1 MSSLIRCRFSQ
12 WGCLSIHDSSAA
24 LSSTELPER
33 MSKHRQK
40 NSDKS
45 AAPLQ
50 EDAPKKP
57 QKSTPTT
64 NGGPSPQGP
73 RSSSGCLGLLATTLF
88 YVALIG
94 AAGFA
99 AFHLQQVVEEFRHA
113 NAKHEESA
121 RRNAEM
127 SGKMESVVQ
136 QVDSLK
142 SVVDGLESSLGI
154 TRRELE
160 TAVSRMKRGEVETR
174 RVEEALQKLQNDLL
188 KDLSDGIKEVKEARE
203 LDFSS
208 LEKAVEERLAEVSQS
223 ITASVG
229 EFTESQGEVQTQLAD
244 LRARLGGIED
254 PTHIKQELSAI
265 VDVVSEIKTANQVAD
280 ATADSLRQQIGA
292 VREEIQTRN
301 REVSSL
307 SEEVKSVWSLVQE
320 TTGSLKKSL
329 SAAEAEVQAVKE
341 KSEAMQS
348 GVEQVTDAA
357 RGVEE
362 RADAAAAQAQKK
374 LEDLD
379 VRVKASEETADSLSA
394 SLSDVNV
401 KIESLFAKYDAH
413 ESSFASQGAAVEKIK
428 ADLKQELEK
437 VKSSLEELQSKI
449 PAGGDLMESDSMD
462 SISLQVD
469 DLEKRLAAVEASSG
483 TKPEHL
489 ESSTKL
495 EDHDEA
501 IAALQEVLQKTSQEL
516 AGLSE
521 SMEGAEKSSVE
532 ELRSKVAALSG
543 EQKQLH
549 AKDSDLDGQVG
560 ELKVRLA
567 ALEESSSRMNPEQ
580 LESLRTMVDGLESKA
595 AKLEGHDEAI
605 SALEGEL

>member
-1 MSSLIRCRFSQ
+1 MGDGKGGGLTACQQFRPQLRCGETCH
-12 WGCLSIHDSSAA
+12 W
-24 LSSTELPER
+24 
-33 MSKHRQK
+33 
-40 NSDKS
+40 
-45 AAPLQ
+45 
-50 EDAPKKP
+50 KKLF
-57 QKSTPTT
+57 
-64 NGGPSPQGP
+64 
-73 RSSSGCLGLLATTLF
+73 LGLKMLLEKLQKVLKEFVFLHF
-88 YVALIG
+88 Y
-94 AAGFA
+94 
-99 AFHLQQVVEEFRHA
+99 
-113 NAKHEESA
+113 
-121 RRNAEM
+121 
-127 SGKMESVVQ
+127 

-244 LRARLGGIED
+244 LKARLGGIED
-254 PTHIKQELSAI
+254 PTLIKQELSAI

-307 SEEVKSVWSLVQE
+307 SEEVKSVRSLVQE

-341 KSEAMQS
+341 KSEVMQS
-348 GVEQVTDAA
+348 AVEQVADAA

-362 RADAAAAQAQKK
+362 RADAAAAQKK

-379 VRVKASEETADSLSA
+379 ARVKASEETADSLSA

-428 ADLKQELEK
+428 ADLKQELEE
-437 VKSSLEELQSKI
+437 VKSSVEELQSKI
-449 PAGGDLMESDSMD
+449 PAGGDLMESGSMD

-483 TKPEHL
+483 MKPEHL

-495 EDHDEA
+495 EDHEEA
-501 IAALQEVLQKTSQEL
+501 IAALQEVLHKTSQEL

-560 ELKVRLA
+560 ELKVRLT